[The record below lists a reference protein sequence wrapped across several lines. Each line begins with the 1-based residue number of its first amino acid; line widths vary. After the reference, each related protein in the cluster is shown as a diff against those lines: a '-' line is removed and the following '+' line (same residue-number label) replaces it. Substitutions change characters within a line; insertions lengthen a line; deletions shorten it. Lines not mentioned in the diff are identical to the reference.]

1 MCHAL
6 GSEEEWVLIWTAGG
20 LRARKM
26 AGCRRISA
34 PLNPQLRALAALA
47 GAVNVGAPAGIPGLN
62 PVDPSRA
69 RLLGESGC
77 AR

>member
-1 MCHAL
+1 
-6 GSEEEWVLIWTAGG
+6 
-20 LRARKM
+20 M